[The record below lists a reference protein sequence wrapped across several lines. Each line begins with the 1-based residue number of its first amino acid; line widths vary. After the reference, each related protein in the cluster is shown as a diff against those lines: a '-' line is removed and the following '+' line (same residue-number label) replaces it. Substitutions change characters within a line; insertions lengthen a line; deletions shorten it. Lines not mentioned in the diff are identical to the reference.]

1 MFISDVGWRDMPLG
15 RPDAEVDA
23 RFGDKPYDRCELI
36 RIGPSFGPLGVP
48 VPPNQQFLQ
57 DRYRISVSRSA
68 DPHAFPVMDHDQ
80 LLLRSSR
87 PPLLLRA
94 SVSFS

>member
-1 MFISDVGWRDMPLG
+1 VFISDVGWRDMPLG

-23 RFGDKPYDRCELI
+23 RFGDKPYDRCEQI

-48 VPPNQQFLQ
+48 VPPNSGHLQ

-68 DPHAFPVMDHDQ
+68 APHCLPCAEITI
-80 LLLRSSR
+80 SCC
-87 PPLLLRA
+87 
-94 SVSFS
+94 